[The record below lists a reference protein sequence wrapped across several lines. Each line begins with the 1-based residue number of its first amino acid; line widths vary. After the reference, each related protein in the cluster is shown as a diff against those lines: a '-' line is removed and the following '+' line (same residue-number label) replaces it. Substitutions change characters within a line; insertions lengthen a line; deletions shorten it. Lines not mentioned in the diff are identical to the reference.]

1 MLLAISNGHFA
12 IISQLLTRRDDRPCH
27 ADLEKDGHTH
37 DVTGDFKRT
46 FCHNLPDLD
55 RPCMRISGTECRAWL
70 PPACSVDWPPPA
82 SVCPRGGWEEPGIC
96 CRGAG
101 DRGVEFGEL
110 ALPPGPDEKGGAWGV
125 FDPKGSKPFENWK
138 LPGVRFT
145 NRRPPDVLFF
155 AETLGASGE
164 LQCPEDFGVL
174 FVP

>member
-1 MLLAISNGHFA
+1 MMLLAISNGHSA
-12 IISQLLTRRDDRPCH
+12 IIYYWPWPSLSCGSLGPS
-27 ADLEKDGHTH
+27 A
-37 DVTGDFKRT
+37 V
-46 FCHNLPDLD
+46 PDC
-55 RPCMRISGTECRAWL
+55 PL